1 MIFETHDFGSES
13 HISKVAERMRG
24 IALYC
29 ANPVPTTPMCS
40 FANAVVNNDA
50 NLWTITRLDPAND
63 ELGATIR

>member
-1 MIFETHDFGSES
+1 MIVETHDFGSES
-13 HISKVAERMRG
+13 HISKVAERKRG

-40 FANAVVNNDA
+40 FVNAVVNNDA

>member
-13 HISKVAERMRG
+13 HISKVAERKRG

-29 ANPVPTTPMCS
+29 ANPVPTTSMCS

-50 NLWTITRLDPAND
+50 NLWTIRRLDPAHD